1 MIKGLK
7 YKIKKEEII
16 MGRTSR
22 NNMRNSSFF
31 HIMVQGINKEYIF
44 ETKKNKEKYLKSIYN
59 NTKDIQIIA
68 YCIMDNHVHILIQSE
83 KIQDIQD
90 WMKRSNTS
98 YAIYYN
104 RVNDRVGYV
113 FRERYKAQPI
123 KNEKHLYLAIE
134 YIHNNPVKAG
144 ICNRKEKYPFSSYT
158 KIYQANLAQIQN
170 RMEEIL
176 NLCSLQK
183 ENGNKE
189 QTEKFLLLEDEK
201 ENKEEICQ
209 KIIQNFLS
217 DKKLSI
223 EELKN
228 EKQIL
233 KEMVKILKCKN
244 KISYRL
250 MERKLKISRETL
262 RRLNR
267 E

>member
-1 MIKGLK
+1 MIKGLI

-16 MGRTSR
+16 MARTSR

-44 ETKKNKEKYLKSIYN
+44 EMRNNKEKYLKLIYS
-59 NTKDIQIIA
+59 NTKEIQIIA

-83 KIQDIQD
+83 NIQDIQN
-90 WMKRSNTS
+90 WMKKANTS

-104 RVNDRVGYV
+104 RVNERVGYV

-144 ICNRKEKYPFSSYT
+144 ICNRKEEYQFSSYT
-158 KIYQANLAQIQN
+158 KIYQANLAGIQK
-170 RMEEIL
+170 RMEEII

-183 ENGNKE
+183 ENRKKG
-189 QTEKFLLLEDEK
+189 QAEKFLLVEHEK

-209 KIIQNFLS
+209 EIIDNFLS
-217 DKKLSI
+217 DKKLSR

-228 EKQIL
+228 EKQTL
-233 KEMVKILKCKN
+233 KEIVKILKCKN

-250 MERKLKISRETL
+250 MERNLKISRETL
-262 RRLNR
+262 RRLNI